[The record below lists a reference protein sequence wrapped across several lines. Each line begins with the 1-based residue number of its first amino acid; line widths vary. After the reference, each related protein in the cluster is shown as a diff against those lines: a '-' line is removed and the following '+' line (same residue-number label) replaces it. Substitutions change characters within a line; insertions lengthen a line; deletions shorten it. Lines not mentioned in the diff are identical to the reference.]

1 MTAPVTFIYS
11 LALHQNAQ
19 PEQTVN
25 RCEWAGDDPLMQT
38 YHDEDWGVPI
48 HDDRALFELLVLEGA
63 QAGLSWRTVLHRRD
77 GYRAAFDKF
86 DIATVAAYDDDDRE
100 RLRADDRIIR
110 NRAKI
115 DAAIANARATLAVQ
129 ADHGSLDAFLWSFV
143 DGETRQNAFQT
154 QSDIPAQTDQSR
166 AMSKALRACGFSFV
180 GPTICYA
187 FMQSAGLANDHVTT
201 CFRY

>member
-1 MTAPVTFIYS
+1 M
-11 LALHQNAQ
+11 
-19 PEQTVN
+19 QTVI
-25 RCEWAGDDPLMQT
+25 RCEWAGDDPLMRQ

-63 QAGLSWRTVLHRRD
+63 QAGLSWRTVLHRRE

-86 DIATVAAYDDDDRE
+86 DIETVAAYDDSDRE
-100 RLRADDRIIR
+100 RLRADARIIR

-115 DAAIANARATLAVQ
+115 DSAIANAGATLAVQ
-129 ADHGSLDAFLWSFV
+129 ADHGSLDTYLWSFV
-143 DGETRQNAFQT
+143 NGETLQNAFQT
-154 QSDIPAQTDQSR
+154 QSEIPAQTDESQ
-166 AMSKALRACGFSFV
+166 AISKALRACGFSFV

-187 FMQSAGLANDHVTT
+187 FMQSAGLVNDHVTT